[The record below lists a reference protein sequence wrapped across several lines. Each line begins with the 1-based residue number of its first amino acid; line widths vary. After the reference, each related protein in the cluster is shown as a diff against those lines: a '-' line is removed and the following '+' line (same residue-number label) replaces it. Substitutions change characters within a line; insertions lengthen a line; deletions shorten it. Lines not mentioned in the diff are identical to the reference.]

1 MTSLALY
8 TGAGAILVVLGFWTI
23 LTRSHLIWKVL
34 AFNVTGTGIFM
45 LLLSAAPRLDPGRA
59 DPVPQAMVLTGIVVT
74 AAATAVA
81 LGLALRV
88 MARTGSPFL
97 EEDRSP
103 GGRSAGDAERLG
115 GSRTTRGEEG

>member
-1 MTSLALY
+1 MTSLAVY
-8 TGAGAILVVLGFWTI
+8 TAAGAILVALGFWSI
-23 LTRSHLIWKVL
+23 LTRAHLIWKVL

-45 LLLSAAPRLDPGRA
+45 LLLAAAPRLEPEAA

-81 LGLALRV
+81 LGLTLRV

-97 EEDRSP
+97 EEDRL
-103 GGRSAGDAERLG
+103 RHTRQAGDDSSPHTLPSLG
-115 GSRTTRGEEG
+115 PEKP